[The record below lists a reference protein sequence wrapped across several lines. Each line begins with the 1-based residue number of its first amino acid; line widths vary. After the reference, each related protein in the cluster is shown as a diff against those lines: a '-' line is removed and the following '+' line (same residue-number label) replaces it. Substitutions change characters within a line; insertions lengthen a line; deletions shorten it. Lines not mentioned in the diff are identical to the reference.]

1 MRMDPEHRLARAG
14 LFAAGSLVWGVLTA
28 AALVVGLTLLVDT
41 VSRSSATYDEVAYL
55 RVAARWWRTG
65 DQSEITRMG
74 SPVTFWKFQQV
85 PVLWALDQLGHRA
98 WVDDPIGNQRQLLPL
113 VRLGSLWIWLLA
125 AMLTILWTRMSVG
138 PRAMAL
144 AAWLFALSP
153 NLIAHGALATMELP
167 LLAGTTAMCA
177 LFWRFLDTTNKT
189 WFWSS
194 AAAGGLAFSCKY
206 TAILFPPI
214 LAVVWWV
221 ALWRRP
227 EERVLKL
234 TRQVALNMLGYVLL
248 MLVTNLIVTGFARIP
263 LSTTEGR
270 HPTLEKS
277 LGTTAAAA
285 LSRLYET
292 PLPQDWVGF
301 ATQMHHQ
308 ASGGASYLW
317 GERRTRGWWYYY
329 LVVLAF
335 KVPLGLWILVGARLA
350 LAGSGER
357 NRSTSLHIE
366 LLPLVVFLFLAITAV
381 GSSRNYGMRYLLPLA
396 PLAIVWVSSLAECK
410 KPIWPGLTATAG
422 LLGFVAAIAL
432 SHPYELTYFNILA
445 GGPRGG
451 RQILSDSNLDWG
463 QGLRALVRLQQQRPR
478 FRDITFYYFG
488 DTEPAYYGVAGR
500 SYVINAD
507 QDHSRLP
514 GLAHVDTPYLAV
526 SASLQWGP
534 WGPPG
539 FFRDLDRLEPVG
551 CTDDTTI
558 AIYRT
563 AEVQAVMAER
573 SNIDHPVIIR

>member
-1 MRMDPEHRLARAG
+1 MRMDPEHRDAHSG
-14 LFAAGSLVWGVLTA
+14 QFVAGSSVWCLLTA

-74 SPVTFWKFQQV
+74 SPLLFWKLQQV
-85 PVLWALDQLGHRA
+85 PVLWALDHLGHRA
-98 WVDDPIGNQRQLLPL
+98 WVDDPIGNQRELLPL

-125 AMLTILWTRMSVG
+125 AMLTALWSRKSLG

-167 LLAGTTAMCA
+167 LVAGTTAMCG
-177 LFWRFLDTTNKT
+177 LFWRFLDTGRRS
-189 WFWSS
+189 WFWAS
-194 AAAGGLAFSCKY
+194 AAAGGVAFSCKY

-221 ALWRRP
+221 ALWRRGD
-227 EERVLKL
+227 ERVLRL
-234 TRQVALNMLGYVLL
+234 TRRVTSYLLGFVLL
-248 MLVTNLIVTGFARIP
+248 MLLTNLIATGLARIP
-263 LSTTEGR
+263 LSTTQGR
-270 HPTLEKS
+270 HPTLENR
-277 LGTTAAAA
+277 LGTAATAA
-285 LSRLYET
+285 LTRLYET

-308 ASGGASYLW
+308 ASGGPSYLW
-317 GERRTRGWWYYY
+317 GERRTKGWWHYYF
-329 LVVLAF
+329 VALAF
-335 KVPLGLWILVGARLA
+335 KVPLGLWVLVCSRLA
-350 LAGSGER
+350 LANLGEK
-357 NRSTSLHIE
+357 NRFTSSHIE

-381 GSSRNYGMRYLLPLA
+381 GSARNYGMRYLLPLA
-396 PLAIVWVSSLAECK
+396 PLAIVWVSALAECK
-410 KPIWPGLTATAG
+410 KAIWPGLAATAG
-422 LLGFVAAIAL
+422 LLGFVAAIAA
-432 SHPYELTYFNILA
+432 SHPHELTYFNILA
-445 GGPRGG
+445 GGPKGG

-463 QGLRALVRLQQQRPR
+463 QGLRAIVRLQEEQPD

-488 DTEPAYYGVAGR
+488 DTDPANYGVAGR
-500 SYVINAD
+500 SYVINAV

-514 GLAHVDTPYLAV
+514 GLAQVDTPYLAV
-526 SASLQWGP
+526 STSLQWGP

-539 FFRDLDRLEPVG
+539 FFRDLDRLEPVRFS
-551 CTDDTTI
+551 DDRTI

-563 AEVQAVMAER
+563 AELRAVIAER
-573 SNIDHPVIIR
+573 SNNHHPAIIR

>member
-1 MRMDPEHRLARAG
+1 MPAR
-14 LFAAGSLVWGVLTA
+14 FAAGSSVWGWLTA
-28 AALVVGLTLLVDT
+28 TALVVGLTLLVDT

-55 RVAARWWRTG
+55 RVAAHWWRTG

-74 SPVTFWKFQQV
+74 SPVTFWKLQQV

-125 AMLTILWTRMSVG
+125 ALFTTLWTRMSVG

-153 NLIAHGALATMELP
+153 NLLAHGALATMELP

-177 LFWRFLDTTNKT
+177 LFWRFLDTTHKT

-214 LAVVWWV
+214 LAVVWWT
-221 ALWRRP
+221 ALVRRADS
-227 EERVLKL
+227 RVLSL
-234 TRQVALNMLGYVLL
+234 TRQVVLYMLGYVML

-270 HPTLEKS
+270 HPTLEKA
-277 LGTTAAAA
+277 LGTTAAAT
-285 LSRLYET
+285 LTRLYET

-308 ASGGASYLW
+308 SSGGASYLW
-317 GERRTRGWWYYY
+317 GERRTKGWWYYY

-335 KVPLGLWILVGARLA
+335 KVPLGLWILVAARLA
-350 LAGSGER
+350 LARCGEQ
-357 NRSTSLHIE
+357 NRSTISHID

-381 GSSRNYGMRYLLPLA
+381 CSTRNYGMRYLLPLA
-396 PLAIVWVSSLAECK
+396 PLAIVWVSALAECRK
-410 KPIWPGLTATAG
+410 AIWPGLAATTG
-422 LLGFVAAIAL
+422 LVGFVAAIAL
-432 SHPYELTYFNILA
+432 SHPHELTYFNILA

-463 QGLRALVRLQQQRPR
+463 QGLRALARLQQEQPR

-488 DTEPAYYGVAGR
+488 DTEPANYGVAGR
-500 SYVINAD
+500 SYVINAA
-507 QDHSRLP
+507 QDHLHLP
-514 GLAHVDTPYLAV
+514 GLAQVDTPYLAV
-526 SASLQWGP
+526 STSLQWGP

-539 FFRDLDRLEPVG
+539 FFRDLDHLKPVG
-551 CTDDTTI
+551 STDDTTI

-563 AEVQAVMAER
+563 AELQAMMAER
-573 SNIDHPVIIR
+573 SNHDHPVIIR